1 MNYELPKGSCS
12 KGLRVLSFDPG
23 TVNMGVSCVE
33 LRNGRLHVLCSAVL
47 NYPIHDIP
55 LLSQQRLDFINE
67 VQAWITCFKPKGIV
81 AERFQSRGLRGSTV
95 ECVSMMLGMLS
106 MLNLPFYFITASTW
120 KNAYQR
126 RFAIDLK
133 DIYQEI
139 NVVPHILDSALIGC
153 YGIEQGTHRQISFT
167 IDSIIDDVESVSLIG
182 YTK

>member
-1 MNYELPKGSCS
+1 MNYELPKGSYS

-106 MLNLPFYFITASTW
+106 MLNLPFYFITASTC
-120 KNAYQR
+120 
-126 RFAIDLK
+126 
-133 DIYQEI
+133 